1 MGFFFFSFHH
11 KWENVNALFHFHM
24 LGVWTNAPSAKR
36 ILGPHLLSGLV
47 KRGFIWLIWMSVLS
61 SDRSCSLWS
70 SGSSPSI
77 FLAYV
82 SCFLC
87 RSEWPQFIVS
97 YRWRTQFEIR
107 YHSLS
112 GFCWFVC
119 STCSYIPF
127 SAGQGVFFFLG
138 APSVTAVNKDYNVE
152 RSSSYHIVQLLNKG
166 ILNFLDSLEQ
176 CVWSL
181 MLWDSVVVF
190 R

>member
-1 MGFFFFSFHH
+1 MIETTGNSLALPKANFSSSVLFSTAFPMSPSHLCCYYCVLVTSGFFFFSSHH

-127 SAGQGVFFFLG
+127 SAG
-138 APSVTAVNKDYNVE
+138 
-152 RSSSYHIVQLLNKG
+152 
-166 ILNFLDSLEQ
+166 
-176 CVWSL
+176 
-181 MLWDSVVVF
+181 
-190 R
+190 